1 MRTYTLTS
9 ARAFR
14 FRLGTA
20 AIMAAVLPLS
30 GCEDDFLEYT
40 DPDIITDANS
50 ASGAIA
56 LRNGVVQ
63 RFTQMVNGM
72 QGPDALFIYSGLVA
86 DEWRSGDTFEQR
98 NQADIR
104 SIPEEN
110 TFLDDVL
117 LRLNQVRTQGR
128 SAINSLR
135 QFVPTPTSNVGLMFA
150 LTGFV
155 ENLAGEAYCN
165 GIPFSE
171 LADDGTPVFADPVTV
186 DSAFRRAVASADSAL
201 KYVTGTDGPKVA
213 DLARIVK
220 GRALL
225 NLNQP
230 ADAAAAVTTVATSFE
245 YQVFHSSITTTN
257 QTWALN
263 AGARRYVVADNEGGN
278 GLPFVSAADPRVVTA
293 TPTPLSFDSQT
304 PFVALTNFGQ
314 FDPMTVAGGIEARLI
329 EAEAALRAGDA
340 AGWLAKLNEARAT
353 RTDLPALADP
363 GSEAARVDLTFYER
377 AFWMFATGHRLG
389 DLRRLVRQYGRG
401 AETVFP
407 TGAFHKGGSYG
418 SDLNIPISFDER
430 NNPNFTGCLDRNP

>member
-1 MRTYTLTS
+1 
-9 ARAFR
+9 
-14 FRLGTA
+14 
-20 AIMAAVLPLS
+20 
-30 GCEDDFLEYT
+30 
-40 DPDIITDANS
+40 
-50 ASGAIA
+50 
-56 LRNGVVQ
+56 
-63 RFTQMVNGM
+63 
-72 QGPDALFIYSGLVA
+72 
-86 DEWRSGDTFEQR
+86 
-98 NQADIR
+98 
-104 SIPEEN
+104 
-110 TFLDDVL
+110 
-117 LRLNQVRTQGR
+117 
-128 SAINSLR
+128 
-135 QFVPTPTSNVGLMFA
+135 
-150 LTGFV
+150 V

-213 DLARIVK
+213 DLASIVK

-230 ADAAAAVTTVATSFE
+230 AAAAAAVTAVATSFE

-257 QTWALN
+257 QIWALN
-263 AGARRYVVADNEGGN
+263 TGARRYVVADNEGGN
-278 GLPFVSAADPRVVTA
+278 GLPFVSAADPRVVTD
-293 TPTPLSFDSQT
+293 TPTPLSLDSQT

-340 AGWLAKLNEARAT
+340 AGWLVKLNEARAT